1 MIALFERFAISLT
14 LKEAV
19 QITTPL
25 PEPTPPSAPVATGL
39 ETIASRLRVAF
50 QLDQLDVHEVYNELT
65 MLRRQWLVG
74 NGVLP
79 VYARE
84 RMSTAFGM
92 TTIQL
97 GPRDMWGPQGQP
109 WSSHDLLDHE
119 QNKLRILWLAACTI
133 RRTARK
139 RWRA

>member
-1 MIALFERFAISLT
+1 MIALFERFTLSLT
-14 LKEAV
+14 YAEAV
-19 QITTPL
+19 QITTL
-25 PEPTPPSAPVATGL
+25 PSAEHGAIATGL

-50 QLDQLDVHEVYNELT
+50 QLDQLDVHEVYNELV

-109 WSSHDLLDHE
+109 WSSRDLLDHE

-133 RRTARK
+133 RSTARK

>member
-1 MIALFERFAISLT
+1 MIALFERFTLSLT
-14 LKEAV
+14 HAEAV
-19 QITTPL
+19 QITTL
-25 PEPTPPSAPVATGL
+25 PSAEHGDAIATGL

-50 QLDQLDVHEVYNELT
+50 QLDQLDVHEVYNELV